1 MRDSLRVLTIAAA
14 LVLAVAFAPAMAQTD
29 GASQESGQA
38 AQKGAPTDTRRP
50 VIGINGSELPSGGA
64 PETAQQSNAAAD
76 ANSSNDSNAAKASN
90 TDAQATSPVKD
101 ATAGTQPAT
110 EQSAREPPVGAT
122 GNGTAQD
129 PNATKAPQFEHG
141 AGSAAGEPAVAI
153 PKADLKKAISILRRS
168 TRDYAAC
175 TRVKTCS
182 AYFDSFGVAFSFA
195 DGSIAAYSHEQRGQI
210 SGHDC
215 VVKAR
220 NALNGGERSL
230 AVQWMMAAQADILNR
245 NWIADH
251 PDAVLE
257 ALRTFRGWA

>member
-1 MRDSLRVLTIAAA
+1 MRDSLRVLTVSGA
-14 LVLAVAFAPAMAQTD
+14 LVLAVAFAPAVAQS
-29 GASQESGQA
+29 GSAPRESGQA
-38 AQKGAPTDTRRP
+38 ATKDAPTDTRRP
-50 VIGINGSELPSGGA
+50 IIGINGSELPSAGA
-64 PETAQQSNAAAD
+64 PETAQQSNTAAD
-76 ANSSNDSNAAKASN
+76 AESGKESDAAKTSN
-90 TDAQATSPVKD
+90 TDAQATKD
-101 ATAGTQPAT
+101 PI
-110 EQSAREPPVGAT
+110 
-122 GNGTAQD
+122 
-129 PNATKAPQFEHG
+129 APQFDHG

-153 PKADLKKAISILRRS
+153 PKTDLKKAISILRRS
-168 TRDYAAC
+168 TRDYTAC

-230 AVQWMMAAQADILNR
+230 AVQWMMAAQTDILNR

-251 PDAVLE
+251 PDAMLE